1 MQKLKHLNRTVKG
14 QDNNICMLKN
24 QRSTTQPKPS
34 CTPSSNSLQ
43 LPNGK
48 RPGRKDS
55 NQFHP
60 GQHANNI
67 QSVMDGT
74 VAGYVSSCA
83 TGTLARG
90 QYRAEYLPGLGIV
103 HADIPLKCCIYFGNW

>member
-1 MQKLKHLNRTVKG
+1 LHAKKSAVNHATKQ
-14 QDNNICMLKN
+14 
-24 QRSTTQPKPS
+24 S
-34 CTPSSNSLQ
+34 CTPSRNSLQ
-43 LPNGK
+43 LPYDK

-103 HADIPLKCCIYFGNW
+103 HADISAAKYFSFACGCFCQ